1 MGLSFNNIQLR
12 ISGAFDPKALVAQL
26 TTDKGL
32 TPVESI
38 DEADVRILVL
48 KQPGSQWVTIVS
60 DLFDADPETAES
72 VSRDLAQ
79 ALGIPVLMVGCFD
92 SDFLYL
98 NLLDPAHNVDAWA
111 ATGCFLGE
119 RAPRRSNFTRWQGY
133 VTDVERLRRVMRKRY
148 VFAEECLSDVAQLL
162 DIPVEQLSCLPED
175 DTSGT
180 ETSVFLFRADSSTEM
195 TEPPK
200 FKAEMYDV
208 HYHLGA
214 GPVLVSFIN
223 EGGASKGVGVA
234 FGGPCFDRH
243 KVKIERMQLQT
254 HDRKGEWILAPV
266 ELNKTTDANGH
277 SWMYGECP
285 SLPIPEAIPDTLPPG
300 VRQKKEFQRAI
311 GVRFFV
317 GNHPN
322 KLREIDS
329 DDDMYI
335 VLIPLANKSGQKG
348 VCLKSPRSFS
358 SWFDNP
364 GGKENK
370 G

>member
-38 DEADVRILVL
+38 DEADVRILVM
-48 KQPGSQWVTIVS
+48 KQPDSQWVTIVS

-92 SDFLYL
+92 SDYLYL

-111 ATGCFLGE
+111 ASGRFPGD
-119 RAPRRSNFTRWQGY
+119 RAPRRSNFASWKSY
-133 VTDVERLRRVMRKRY
+133 VTDVEQFRQVMRKRH
-148 VFAEECLSDVAQLL
+148 VFAEECLSDVAKLL
-162 DIPVEQLSCLPED
+162 NIPVEQLTYLPED
-175 DTSGT
+175 DTVGIDA
-180 ETSVFLFRADSSTEM
+180 SVFFFSTDYSKEL
-195 TEPPK
+195 TEPPR
-200 FKAEMYDV
+200 FEARPHDV
-208 HYHLGA
+208 HYNLGPRLA
-214 GPVLVSFIN
+214 LASFIN
-223 EGGASKGVGVA
+223 RGGASKGVGVT
-234 FGGPCFDRH
+234 FGGPCFDRC
-243 KVKIERMQLQT
+243 KVRIERMYFQT
-254 HDRKGEWILAPV
+254 HDRKGEWMFTPV
-266 ELNKTTDANGH
+266 ELKETTDANGH
-277 SWMYGECP
+277 SWIYGECP
-285 SLPIPEAIPDTLPPG
+285 SLLIPEAIPDTLPP
-300 VRQKKEFQRAI
+300 RARDEKEFQRTI
-311 GVRFFV
+311 NVRFSV
-317 GNHPN
+317 VNQPN
-322 KLREIDS
+322 KLREIDT

-335 VLIPLANKSGQKG
+335 FLIPLANKSGQKG
-348 VCLKSPRSFS
+348 ICMKSPGSFS